1 VSWVEDG
8 VVRTSKAIP
17 RRGRP
22 TTAALAVAAAATF
35 AAACG
40 ADRATSSRG
49 DLPRVRA
56 GVDAGSVGAT
66 DAATPAVDASVRVAE
81 NAPRWVLPDAA
92 TRPTKARELAARIER
107 VLDDEHDRGRTGASF
122 SFALVVDGVTVLDKA
137 RGVADLDAKVV
148 ATPETIYRVASITKT
163 FTTAAILSLRDR
175 GVLRLDDAVARHLT
189 ELGDASYPTRDAAP
203 LSIAQ
208 ILTHAGGLPR
218 SGAYA
223 ALDRPSTEDDLAEAM
238 RAPLDLDPGV
248 TYRYSNLGFGLL
260 GLLVARKTGA
270 PYRDWVK
277 GHLLEPLEM
286 RSSGFDVATLPA
298 ARLAVGYV
306 RDATGKLTRRPM
318 TSNGVGE
325 GAGGLFSTSGDMA
338 RWIAFQ
344 LAAWPPRDDDD
355 AGPVR
360 RASLRE
366 AHLPRHVHEVTTAE
380 GRVEG
385 TYARRVEAKA
395 IGLGWHVTSGCYFD
409 RLVGH
414 DGDLDGFHARLR
426 FDPSRGVGFVLL
438 TSSDAAQATPIAER
452 VLDTIALHDA
462 LAPYERAPS
471 AELSRAV
478 ERAMGA
484 MGGAWTDAQHAETF
498 AESLRAVL
506 SAADVRR
513 LAVERARAV
522 GSCKPARTLGASG
535 ALDGAYEYACA
546 RGRLRVTARGTG
558 SPLRL
563 QTFSITTVTP
573 PSDDDRKV
581 ARAVT
586 TSMARRADAELAASL
601 GVRDAAAIGARLRG
615 EGASAGP
622 CRVGDGETTGKTTT
636 FALTCAR
643 RSGALRLVTGASGV
657 RPELDLT
664 ARCVR

>member
-1 VSWVEDG
+1 MVPVPSPSP
-8 VVRTSKAIP
+8 RHR
-17 RRGRP
+17 RRGA
-22 TTAALAVAAAATF
+22 TTAALTLAFTTGLV
-35 AAACG
+35 AACG
-40 ADRATSSRG
+40 ADRGSRPSAPSPSARG
-49 DLPRVRA
+49 PS
-56 GVDAGSVGAT
+56 DAAAT
-66 DAATPAVDASVRVAE
+66 DVIEAGPAASDVAVRVAP

-92 TRPTKARELAARIER
+92 SRPAKARELAARIER

-122 SFALVVDGVTVLDKA
+122 SFALVVDGATVLDKA
-137 RGVADLDAKVV
+137 RGVADVDAKVV
-148 ATPETIYRVASITKT
+148 ATPETVYRVASITKT
-163 FTTAAILSLRDR
+163 FTTTAILALRDQ
-175 GVLRLDDAVARHLT
+175 GALRLEDAVARHLT
-189 ELGDASYPTRDAAP
+189 ELGEATYPTRDATP
-203 LSIAQ
+203 VTIAQ

-223 ALDRPSTEDDLAEAM
+223 ALDRPSTEADLADAM

-248 TYRYSNLGFGLL
+248 AYRYSNLGFGLL
-260 GLLVARKTGA
+260 GLLVARKTGT
-270 PYRDWVK
+270 PYRAWVTE
-277 GHLLEPLEM
+277 HLLEPLGM
-286 RSSGFDVATLPA
+286 RSSGFDAAALPS

-318 TSNGVGE
+318 TANGVGE

-366 AHLPRHVHEVTTAE
+366 AHVPRHVHDVTASE

-385 TYARRVEAKA
+385 TYARRVEARS

-438 TSSDAAQATPIAER
+438 TSSDAAQASPIAER

-471 AELSRAV
+471 EELSRAV

-484 MGGAWTDAQHAETF
+484 MGGAWTDAQHEETF

-513 LAVERARAV
+513 LAVERARTV
-522 GSCKPARTLGASG
+522 GACKPWRTLGASG
-535 ALDGAYEYACA
+535 TLDGAYEYTCT
-546 RGRLRVTARGTG
+546 RGRLRVAARGTG
-558 SPLRL
+558 TPLRL
-563 QTFSITTVTP
+563 QTFAITTVTP

-581 ARAVT
+581 ARAVA
-586 TSMARRADAELAASL
+586 TSMTRQADAELAAAL
-601 GVRDAAAIGARLRG
+601 GVRDAGATGARLRAA
-615 EGASAGP
+615 GASAGP
-622 CRVGDGETTGKTTT
+622 CRLGDGETTGKTTT

-643 RSGALRLVTGASGV
+643 KSGALRLVAAASGV